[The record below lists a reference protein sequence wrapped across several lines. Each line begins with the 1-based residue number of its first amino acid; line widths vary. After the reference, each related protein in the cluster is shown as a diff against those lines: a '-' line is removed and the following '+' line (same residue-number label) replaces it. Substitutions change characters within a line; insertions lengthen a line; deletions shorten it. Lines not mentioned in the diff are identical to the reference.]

1 MSQLPTLNQQLNQGG
16 FYPGMP
22 GHGPMPNPHGPPP
35 QQNWNQQ
42 PGGYPVF
49 DPHGGFPGHGHGYG
63 HGHHPHGNWNQYPQ
77 ENQQPQQPSQEQQP
91 PQGNQP
97 PYGQQPAYQPQQ
109 PQTGYQPQPGYPP
122 QQPQPGYQPPQPG
135 YPPQQP
141 QPGYQPPQPG
151 YPPQQPQTG
160 YQPQQPQ
167 QGYQPSQPGY
177 PPQQPQQSQPGY
189 PPQQSQQSQPGYQPQ
204 PAYAQPQYQPYQY
217 GFAGE
222 IRDMKNRY
230 KMNFPDDQ
238 IDNSLEEAKNKK
250 RMYPFPEPE
259 TNYVKYD
266 QNGKSYIASTHGFPF
281 AHSDNKQYY
290 DTRNDSNSY
299 DGTAKH
305 LIKVCLLSVKFKF
318 NHVKPGNYK
327 LFLNQCFEEEK
338 IKGQL
343 NFRIFVCD
351 KEIFCDNQFPNDDM
365 VKRKQLSEYYVR
377 DIKREDFDMSKLDQN
392 GDGIIRIEFGGN
404 DGKSWKKGWT
414 IDGARLQC
422 LDEQSQG
429 YSQPGQGFPPQQQ
442 PAYAQQQGF
451 PPQQQPA
458 YAQQQGYPGYYPQY
472 PGYQQYGFAGEIRD
486 MKNRYKMNFPDDQ
499 IDNSLEEAKS
509 KKRMY
514 PFPEPETN
522 YVKYDQ
528 NGKSYIIINI
538 LYIFYI

>member
-141 QPGYQPPQPG
+141 Q
-151 YPPQQPQTG
+151 TG

-167 QGYQPSQPGY
+167 QGYQP
-177 PPQQPQQSQPGY
+177 SQPGY

-290 DTRNDSNSY
+290 DTRNDPM
-299 DGTAKH
+299 
-305 LIKVCLLSVKFKF
+305 IQIVMM
-318 NHVKPGNYK
+318 
-327 LFLNQCFEEEK
+327 E
-338 IKGQL
+338 QL
-343 NFRIFVCD
+343 NI
-351 KEIFCDNQFPNDDM
+351 
-365 VKRKQLSEYYVR
+365 
-377 DIKREDFDMSKLDQN
+377 
-392 GDGIIRIEFGGN
+392 
-404 DGKSWKKGWT
+404 
-414 IDGARLQC
+414 
-422 LDEQSQG
+422 
-429 YSQPGQGFPPQQQ
+429 
-442 PAYAQQQGF
+442 
-451 PPQQQPA
+451 
-458 YAQQQGYPGYYPQY
+458 
-472 PGYQQYGFAGEIRD
+472 
-486 MKNRYKMNFPDDQ
+486 
-499 IDNSLEEAKS
+499 
-509 KKRMY
+509 
-514 PFPEPETN
+514 
-522 YVKYDQ
+522 
-528 NGKSYIIINI
+528 
-538 LYIFYI
+538 